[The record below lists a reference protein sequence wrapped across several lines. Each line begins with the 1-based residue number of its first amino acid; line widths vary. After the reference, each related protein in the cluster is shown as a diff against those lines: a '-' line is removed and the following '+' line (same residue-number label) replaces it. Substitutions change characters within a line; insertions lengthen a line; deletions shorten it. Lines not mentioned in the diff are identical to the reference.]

1 MNSSV
6 AGWPGHAI
14 PERAFRRRGGNI
26 GREER
31 WLSALGGGA
40 LFLYGLGRTGA
51 SKIALTTLG
60 TALIARGAT
69 GRCRFYRSIGRD
81 AARRVP
87 LQGDGRPAIAMA
99 ASGAFRIQRSITIGQ
114 SPEEVYCFFRDFER
128 MPRFMQDIELV
139 KRLGDAR
146 YRIWQR
152 GSLGSVLEWDMEIV
166 EDAPGKR
173 ILWRSVEP
181 RRRRCAGAIY
191 FNAAPGERG
200 TEVTVVLDDAP
211 PDGVLARIAALFSS
225 GGPDLKLRGDLRRC
239 KQLIEVGE
247 IATSVGQPSGRK
259 CG

>member
-6 AGWPGHAI
+6 AGWPAHAI
-14 PERAFRRRGGNI
+14 PERAFRRRGSNI

-40 LFLYGLGRTGA
+40 LFLYGLGKTGA
-51 SKIALTTLG
+51 PKIALTTLG

-81 AARRVP
+81 TARRVP
-87 LQGDGRPAIAMA
+87 LQRDGRSAIAMG

-114 SPEEVYCFFRDFER
+114 APEDVYCFFRDFEK
-128 MPRFMQDIELV
+128 MPRFMQDIELC
-139 KRLGDAR
+139 KPLGDAR
-146 YRIWQR
+146 YRFWQR
-152 GSLGSVLEWDMEIV
+152 GLLGSVMEWDAEIV

-173 ILWRSVEP
+173 ILWRSTESQ
-181 RRRRCAGAIY
+181 RRRCAGAIY
-191 FNAAPGERG
+191 FNLAPGGRG
-200 TEVTVVLDDAP
+200 TEVTVVLVDAP
-211 PDGVLARIAALFSS
+211 PDGVLDRIVAIFCS
-225 GGPDLKLRGDLRRC
+225 GGPEMKLRGDLRRS

-259 CG
+259 CE